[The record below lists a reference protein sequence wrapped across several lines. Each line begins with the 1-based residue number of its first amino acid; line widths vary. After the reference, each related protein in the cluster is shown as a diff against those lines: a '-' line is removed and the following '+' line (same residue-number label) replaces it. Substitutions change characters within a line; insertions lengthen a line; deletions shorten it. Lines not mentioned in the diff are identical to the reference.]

1 MVAGLSNFGNKDADV
16 AMVKGVIALI
26 APGKP
31 TCDLTH
37 EISLQIILAGC
48 LAQRSSSFLLLSK
61 QSSADIRNHSIV
73 SIHPVSH
80 QVFMQTTGSL
90 VAG

>member
-48 LAQRSSSFLLLSK
+48 LA
-61 QSSADIRNHSIV
+61 
-73 SIHPVSH
+73 
-80 QVFMQTTGSL
+80 
-90 VAG
+90 